1 MDIHGQINIEFILLI
16 GLILVLVLGMSSYI
30 GEDIELIETM
40 SVARSGAIEGA
51 NMDSFAVIPD
61 DSFYNNNEKHPRL
74 LSPSNVK
81 IVNINYVDLGFNPT
95 YNKIKIQLR
104 ITASCPT
111 LTDQDKNP
119 LGDRINFYTR
129 KGICES
135 YGTSSQ
141 TNSAFNPAYSNRYVF
156 TTADVKWI

>member
-1 MDIHGQINIEFILLI
+1 MDIHGQITIEFILLI
-16 GLILVLVLGMSSYI
+16 GIILVLVMGMSSYI
-30 GEDIELIETM
+30 GENIELIETM
-40 SVARSGAIEGA
+40 SAARSGAIEGA
-51 NMDSFAVIPD
+51 NMDSFTVIPD

-74 LSPSNVK
+74 LSPGVVK

-111 LTDQDKNP
+111 LSDQDKNP
-119 LGDRINFYTR
+119 LGDRINFYAR

-156 TTADVKWI
+156 TTADVNWI